1 MSHLLP
7 ANKTPWR
14 RELWL
19 VHQCQP
25 EGALV
30 FASHVHSG
38 AVVVRFPR
46 GADGDPEGDL
56 EGNVKRSAG
65 KNAEGD
71 ALCIGR
77 PLADE
82 CALISRATAESQ
94 SNVFTISEGPWS
106 VEEMREWFTK
116 LRDGAESVTAEE
128 IDIAYRLECDVFV
141 DMALEL
147 ELGPSF

>member
-1 MSHLLP
+1 M
-7 ANKTPWR
+7 
-14 RELWL
+14 
-19 VHQCQP
+19 VQCT
-25 EGALV
+25 
-30 FASHVHSG
+30 
-38 AVVVRFPR
+38 R
-46 GADGDPEGDL
+46 GARNID
-56 EGNVKRSAG
+56 
-65 KNAEGD
+65 AEGD
-71 ALCIGR
+71 VLCIGK